1 MDIEANILTILRSLG
16 RIEGELIENRK
27 LSQRVSRLEQWMS
40 WLKGAWAVLAA
51 VCASLCKGA
60 WIR

>member
-1 MDIEANILTILRSLG
+1 MDIEAEVLRSLG
-16 RIEGELIENRK
+16 RIEGELIEIRK

-51 VCASLCKGA
+51 ACGFLFKGA
-60 WIR
+60 WSR